1 MVYHGLIMVYH
12 HRTIYHFV
20 PINVRIWG
28 YAPFSRVP
36 FLEDSKSSGAWMKK
50 SASLNRSFKSG
61 SINFTR
67 GQL

>member
-28 YAPFSRVP
+28 YAPFSGFHFWRIQSHP
-36 FLEDSKSSGAWMKK
+36 GLG
-50 SASLNRSFKSG
+50 
-61 SINFTR
+61 
-67 GQL
+67 